1 MKAINIH
8 NPLIDQGHIIDK
20 IRKQSRMVQ
29 KLQHALYVSI
39 SMLCILENSLAD
51 EDKDHAS

>member
-20 IRKQSRMVQ
+20 IRKQTRMVQ